1 MIKALALLFERPL
14 AQHAIRLAAAA
25 RAAEENFLQMGR
37 ARASAAAQLVAATP
51 TGLARAWR
59 AVPVVK
65 FSGQRCPNVEAG

>member
-37 ARASAAAQLVAATP
+37 ARAAAAQLAAATP

-59 AVPVVK
+59 AVPAVK
-65 FSGQRCPNVEAG
+65 FFGQRCPNVEAG